1 MTSSFVSACL
11 VGNWF
16 WRDGQWFVIRST
28 AKCFFFVPFVSWNR
42 HAIKV
47 EQSIYFRLGFKLS
60 TSRIRRIT
68 SNILYRPSRDSI
80 TAKPVHAFLVFLSR
94 KTLLNASNSEV
105 KTILPVSQCEKLQ
118 LSVIVFYGSLASV
131 TIKRWFASISPL
143 RWCDQETDTWLPFH
157 FFPIQWQHFCPTE
170 IEPHTFD
177 RIGLLIY
184 SGTLNRLPVAA
195 DALKKNNFNRLQ
207 VVQYIFRASI
217 MSEPTVF

>member
-28 AKCFFFVPFVSWNR
+28 AKCFFFVPFFSWNR

-80 TAKPVHAFLVFLSR
+80 TAKPVHAFLVFLSLGKR
-94 KTLLNASNSEV
+94 CWMLQTLRWRRSFPSMWEAAAVGHRLLWVISIGDNQTLICIDIASSMMRSGNGYV
-105 KTILPVSQCEKLQ
+105 APVSLLSYPMATFLSNGDRTAYLWPYWLAHLFRHFEPFTGCGRRFKEKQ
-118 LSVIVFYGSLASV
+118 L
-131 TIKRWFASISPL
+131 
-143 RWCDQETDTWLPFH
+143 
-157 FFPIQWQHFCPTE
+157 
-170 IEPHTFD
+170 
-177 RIGLLIY
+177 
-184 SGTLNRLPVAA
+184 
-195 DALKKNNFNRLQ
+195 
-207 VVQYIFRASI
+207 
-217 MSEPTVF
+217 